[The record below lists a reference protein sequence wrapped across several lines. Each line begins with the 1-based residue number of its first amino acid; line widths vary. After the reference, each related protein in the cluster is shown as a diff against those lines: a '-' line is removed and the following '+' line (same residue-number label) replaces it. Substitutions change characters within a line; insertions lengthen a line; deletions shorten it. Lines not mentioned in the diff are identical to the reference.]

1 MTTPD
6 YALDSLLD
14 EARDVGLLG
23 PLAAPGHVRRAA
35 PFLAIG
41 GIDLATI
48 ALDDP
53 SRVLATVLLAAGS
66 IGAMAASAFV
76 PWRRMP
82 RWCQPT
88 IAVGSLLLVDAL
100 MRTHGGPGS
109 HFLLVL
115 LLPLVWLALY
125 ESRAWLGAGLVV
137 SGGLLALEM
146 VPLPPR
152 EVSLRVFVLLAG
164 AVAVLPSLRAL
175 VDQNRWALA
184 TGEKQSREL
193 RHLAL
198 HDPLTGLANRTL
210 VMDRLEQL
218 LARVRRDGG
227 QAAALFID
235 LDGFKDV
242 NDAYGH
248 ESGDQL
254 LQAVASRLTSALR
267 EVDTIG
273 RLGGDEFV
281 VVVDCTDT
289 PSAPELVAQRVLD
302 VIRQPFQVADGAQPL
317 MVTASVGVASSST
330 ASANQLL
337 RNADVALY
345 RAKRAAHNCY
355 VLFQA
360 EAISEPTTGEALPV
374 ELEDAISDHQF
385 HLLYQPIYDL
395 DQLGMVGVEALVRWR
410 HPTRGDL
417 PPDEFIPAL
426 EGSGQI
432 VEVGRWVLQEACTQ
446 MARWRRSGR
455 ELSVSVNVSAR
466 QLDHDDVIDHV
477 RDALRISGLPA
488 AALTLEVT
496 ETAILRDLDA
506 VSSRLRQLKFLGVQ
520 IALDDFGTG
529 YSSLAYLQHF
539 PIDTL
544 KIDRSFIEA
553 VGHCR
558 DSDAIIR
565 TLVQLGK
572 DLGLSIVAEGVE
584 NTEQLD
590 QVRKH
595 GISNVQGFLLSRPL
609 DPTTFES
616 HLLRIAADP
625 PSTSPRDVDAASG
638 VDALRRGT
646 PEPTAAA
653 NAT

>member
-1 MTTPD
+1 MTGPD
-6 YALDSLLD
+6 YALDSMLD
-14 EARDVGLLG
+14 EARDVYLMG
-23 PLAAPGHVRRAA
+23 PLAAPGHLRRVA

-41 GIDLATI
+41 GIDVATI
-48 ALDDP
+48 AFDDQP
-53 SRVLATVLLAAGS
+53 RALATVLVAAGS
-66 IGAMAASAFV
+66 IGAMAAAAFV
-76 PWRRMP
+76 PWRRTS
-82 RWCQPT
+82 RWCQPAT
-88 IAVGSLLLVDAL
+88 AVGSLLLVDAL
-100 MRTHGGPGS
+100 MRTHGGPAA
-109 HFLLVL
+109 HFLLAL

-164 AVAVLPSLRAL
+164 AVAVLPSMRAL
-175 VDQNRWALA
+175 VHQNRWALA
-184 TGEKQSREL
+184 KGEEQRREL
-193 RHLAL
+193 QHLAL
-198 HDPLTGLANRTL
+198 HDALTGLANRAL
-210 VMDRLEQL
+210 IMDRLEQL
-218 LARVRRDGG
+218 LTRVRRNGG

-248 ESGDQL
+248 ESGDHL
-254 LQAVASRLTSALR
+254 LKAVASRLTSALR
-267 EVDTIG
+267 EVDTLG

-281 VVVDCTDT
+281 AVVNCTGR

-302 VIRQPFQVADGAQPL
+302 VLAQPFEVAESAAPL
-317 MVTASVGVASSST
+317 MVTASVGVAVSAA

-345 RAKRAAHNCY
+345 RAKHAGRNGY
-355 VLFQA
+355 VLFRA
-360 EAISEPTTGEALPV
+360 ELGSEPTTGDPLPL
-374 ELEDAISDHQF
+374 ELGSAISDHQF

-395 DQLGMVGVEALVRWR
+395 DQLGMVGVEALIRWR
-410 HPTRGDL
+410 HPTRGDQL
-417 PPDEFIPAL
+417 PDEFIPAL
-426 EGSGQI
+426 EDSGQI
-432 VEVGRWVLQEACTQ
+432 VEVGRWVLREACTQ
-446 MARWRRSGR
+446 MARWHRNGR
-455 ELSVSVNVSAR
+455 ELGVSVNVSAR
-466 QLDHDDVIDHV
+466 QLDHDDVIGHV
-477 RDALRISGLPA
+477 REALRISGLPA

-506 VSSRLRQLKFLGVQ
+506 VSSRLRELKSLGVQ

-553 VGHCR
+553 LGHSR

-572 DLGLSIVAEGVE
+572 DLGLSTVAEGVE

-590 QVRKH
+590 RVRKH

-609 DPTTFES
+609 DPTTLEN
-616 HLLRIAADP
+616 HLLPIADDP
-625 PSTSPRDVDAASG
+625 PSTSPRDVDATSG
-638 VDALRRGT
+638 VDVLRSGT
-646 PEPTAAA
+646 PEPAATA